1 MKKEALFL
9 NLFFLIFLEEML
21 FKLPCQ
27 QSHMSSETD
36 PYRKLQQRLDQLP
49 IGYPATES
57 GVEIRILKHLFT
69 PKEAEIAIEL
79 SLAPEPIKTIL
90 SRLKHSPLTASA
102 LGEHLD
108 NMAKKGAISHHNKRD
123 GTVLY
128 SIALLAIGM
137 FEYQVNKMTKE
148 FYSDFK
154 QYLEEAFTEEIL
166 SNSLNSHSQLRTIP
180 TEGSI
185 APDLPIAT
193 YDHIRHL
200 IDDFSGPIGVTNC
213 VCKQGADLLGHS
225 CQVTD
230 KREICMLFGG
240 AARQYTADGWGRII
254 SKDECFSILAQAEKD
269 GLVVQP
275 SNSLKLSFICLCC
288 GCCCD
293 ILTNAKPLDNPVQYF
308 ATNYRAI
315 VDFEACVGCGTCV
328 QRCQMDAIEIEDGKS
343 IIDLT
348 QCIGCGLCVTTCPE
362 EAMTLEQKP
371 ETRVPPENML
381 KLYMKIMKKRIGNAK
396 YTIMVTKQIL
406 GRFLGKS
413 PKI

>member
-1 MKKEALFL
+1 
-9 NLFFLIFLEEML
+9 
-21 FKLPCQ
+21 
-27 QSHMSSETD
+27 MSSETD

-79 SLAPEPIKTIL
+79 SLAPEPVKIIL
-90 SRLKHSPLTASA
+90 RRFKSSTMTSAELK
-102 LGEHLD
+102 EHLD
-108 NMAKKGAISHHNKRD
+108 NMVKKGAINHHSKRD
-123 GTVLY
+123 GNIFY
-128 SIALLAIGM
+128 SIAFLAVGM
-137 FEYQVNKMTKE
+137 FEYQVSHLTKE
-148 FYSDFK
+148 FYADFK
-154 QYLEEAFTEEIL
+154 QYLDEAFRDEFL
-166 SNSLNSHSQLRTIP
+166 STRIPQLRTIP

-185 APDLPIAT
+185 PPDIPIAS

-240 AARQYTADGWGRII
+240 AARQYTADGWGRTIT
-254 SKDECFSILAQAEKD
+254 KDECFSILAQAEKD

-275 SNSLKLSFICLCC
+275 SNSLKLSFLCLCC

-293 ILTNAKPLDNPVQYF
+293 ILSNAKPLDNPVQYF
-308 ATNYRAI
+308 ATNYRAV
-315 VDFEACVGCGTCV
+315 VDFETCVGCGTCV
-328 QRCQMDAIEIEDGKS
+328 ERCQMDAIEIEDGKS

-348 QCIGCGLCVTTCPE
+348 RCIGCGLCVTTCPE
-362 EAMTLEQKP
+362 EAMTLEKKP
-371 ETRVPPENML
+371 ETFVPPANSL

-396 YTIMVTKQIL
+396 YSIMLTKQLL